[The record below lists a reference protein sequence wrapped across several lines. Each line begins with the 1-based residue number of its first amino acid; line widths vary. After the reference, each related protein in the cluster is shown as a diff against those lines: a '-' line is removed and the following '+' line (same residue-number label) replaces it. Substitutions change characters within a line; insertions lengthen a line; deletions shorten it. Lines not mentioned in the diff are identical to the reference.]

1 MKVVILAGAGHSDIR
16 RDLSE
21 AEAEADDHSDS
32 PDVTVLVNAISHL
45 EHSKLRIS

>member
-16 RDLSE
+16 RDLS
-21 AEAEADDHSDS
+21 EAEADDHSDS